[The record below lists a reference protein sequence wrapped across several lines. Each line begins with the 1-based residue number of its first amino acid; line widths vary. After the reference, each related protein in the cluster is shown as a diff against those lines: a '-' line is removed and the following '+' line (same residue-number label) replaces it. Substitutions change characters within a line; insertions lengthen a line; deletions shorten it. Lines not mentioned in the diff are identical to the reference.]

1 MPDFNQTAPDFNSP
15 PMPPPSDDYVP
26 QFSTV
31 QYTQP
36 AAIESCANCSTLLS
50 SQYYVA
56 NGKRLCPECAKQAVN
71 GGLTGADHAAFM
83 RAIVFGIGGAIVG
96 LALYAAVTIAARGWT
111 IGYLALAV
119 GWLVAKAMLQGSG
132 SRGGR
137 QYQIAAAILTYAAI
151 SLAYVPAYIYF
162 IYNRHIATPNW
173 SAIVARLV
181 IYGIASPFLGLGR
194 NLALG
199 VLNLFIIFI
208 GIRIAWRM
216 TRTRPLPI
224 AGPYKV
230 GTA

>member
-1 MPDFNQTAPDFNSP
+1 MPDFNQTAPDFNAP
-15 PMPPPSDDYVP
+15 PMPPPSDDFVP

-56 NGKRLCPECAKQAVN
+56 SGKKLCPECAKQAVN
-71 GGLTGADHAAFM
+71 GSLTGADHAAFM

-119 GWLVAKAMLQGSG
+119 GWLVAKAMLLGS
-132 SRGGR
+132 SNRGGR
-137 QYQIAAAILTYAAI
+137 HYQIVAALLTYGAI
-151 SLAYVPAYIYF
+151 SLSYVPAYLYI
-162 IYNRHIATPNW
+162 IYNRHIASHDW
-173 SAIVARLV
+173 SAIVSRLV

-194 NLALG
+194 NLAFG
-199 VLNLFIIFI
+199 ALNLFIIFI
-208 GIRIAWRM
+208 GLRIAWRM
-216 TRTRPLPI
+216 TRARQLPI

-230 GTA
+230 GAA

>member
-1 MPDFNQTAPDFNSP
+1 MPDFNQTAPDFNAP

-56 NGKRLCPECAKQAVN
+56 NGKKLCPECAKQAVN
-71 GGLTGADHAAFM
+71 GSLTGADHAAFM

-96 LALYAAVTIAARGWT
+96 LALYAVVTIATGWT
-111 IGYLALAV
+111 IGYVALAV
-119 GWLVAKAMLQGSG
+119 GWLVGTAIIKGSG
-132 SRGGR
+132 GCGGR
-137 QYQIAAAILTYAAI
+137 HYQIAAVLLTYAAI
-151 SLAYVPAYIYF
+151 SLAAVPEILYYV
-162 IYNRHIATPNW
+162 YNHQVAVPNM
-173 SAIVARLV
+173 AALVQRLLV
-181 IYGIASPFLGLGR
+181 YGILSPFMHFGR
-194 NLALG
+194 NPASALIG
-199 VLNLFIIFI
+199 LFILFI

-216 TRTRPLPI
+216 TRARALPI

-230 GTA
+230 GAA